1 MIYTGG
7 DMSVII
13 GEKGSL
19 YFHRADT
26 FEDYI
31 RYIEKLNTN
40 SKLYFRGFSTAS
52 YDMSPSIGRIIEGK
66 SKWLFKESRL
76 VEFAEQNNP
85 GLFAQTYPTQ
95 IISNMQHYGIPTR
108 MMDISGNAFVALFFA
123 CVNEDKYGVDGKVVV
138 FEGMPVSAYN
148 PFANILADSY
158 RLIGET
164 GIDIDTYMY
173 LIEKQQYASTI
184 FRPDW
189 KSNNDLKNRI
199 IDIHKKPMIVDVGVI
214 NLRQRN
220 QDGKFLLFPNQ
231 INGDNVSNELITI
244 NKTDDIVKAEIIISK
259 DEKARIKKL
268 LKLVGITESFI
279 YPDDVEKALAMLKN
293 ELLS

>member
-1 MIYTGG
+1 
-7 DMSVII
+7 MSVIV
-13 GEKGSL
+13 GDKGSL
-19 YFHRADT
+19 YVHYAHT
-26 FEDYI
+26 FEEYI
-31 RYIEKLNTN
+31 GYIEKLNTE

-52 YDMSPSIGRIIEGK
+52 YDLSPSIGRMVEGEGQ
-66 SKWLFKESRL
+66 WLSKESRL

-85 GLFAQTYPTQ
+85 ELFAQTYPTQ

-123 CVNEDKYGVDGKVVV
+123 CENEKKYNEDGKVVV
-138 FEGMPVSAYN
+138 FEGTPVSTYN

-158 RLIGET
+158 RLIGESGT
-164 GIDIDTYMY
+164 DLDTYMY

-184 FRPDW
+184 FGPDW
-189 KSNNDLKNRI
+189 KRNNELKNRI

-231 INGDNVSNELITI
+231 INGDNVLNELITI
-244 NKTDDIVKAEIIISK
+244 NYSDDIVKAEIKISK

-279 YPDDVEKALAMLKN
+279 YPDDVTKVLATLKK